1 MGGFGLPVKEEVH
14 RHTALNG
21 DREPHGILRR
31 GLPYADNLPVV
42 LLTAAINLA
51 CVFIFYYGREI
62 DLKGVLTDSFYCGV
76 ITPFINVFVIGS
88 CVARLRALGSLPAAV
103 PVNALM
109 MRLPKNKFLLALL
122 FAAVFGPLTP
132 LVNLALIRFYGI
144 TNFGF
149 AQLALWKVV
158 YSCLLSAKIIE
169 LTILRYV
176 QPDCGTAREREQHGA
191 GAVKDPL
198 PRVSV
203 FKEWFNTVTDDFGF
217 NMLSGLLFGGT
228 VIEGYNVIIP
238 PTARSGIAITSV
250 ILGLI
255 VAARMAYPVAKNIKA
270 AADAAGPPEA
280 GAPRNRGLSLLPAA
294 PWKFALALA
303 IPIILAS
310 FAVFWSVMAFFRFDE
325 LNFFQFF
332 LIRVIFVS
340 LLSKAVVRLAIRRY
354 FSPPDVVKE

>member
-149 AQLALWKVV
+149 VQLALWKAV

-203 FKEWFNTVTDDFGF
+203 FKEWFNTVADDFGF
-217 NMLSGLLFGGT
+217 NMLVGLLFGGT

-238 PTARSGIAITSV
+238 PTARSGIAITAV
-250 ILGLI
+250 IMGLI
-255 VAARMAYPVAKNIKA
+255 VAARMAYPVAKNVKA
-270 AADAAGPPEA
+270 AAGAQA
-280 GAPRNRGLSLLPAA
+280 GAPQNRLLGLLPAA
-294 PWKFALALA
+294 PWKFALTLA
-303 IPIILAS
+303 IPIILLS
-310 FAVFWSVMAFFRFDE
+310 FAAFWSVMAFFRFDE

-332 LIRVIFVS
+332 LIRAIFVS
-340 LLSKAVVRLAIRRY
+340 LLSKAVVWLAVRRY
-354 FSPPDVVKE
+354 FQPSDVVKE